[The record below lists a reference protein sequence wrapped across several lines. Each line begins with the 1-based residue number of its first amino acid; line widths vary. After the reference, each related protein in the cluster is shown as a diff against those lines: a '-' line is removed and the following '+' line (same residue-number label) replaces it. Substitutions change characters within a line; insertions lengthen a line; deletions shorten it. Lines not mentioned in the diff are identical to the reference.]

1 MCQTFKKCKKIRRIP
16 FRKRKGGEGDAR
28 RGKTEFAQN
37 SGRVHFLK
45 IKKQNTIVLFGGTS
59 NGNRTHDFALRGQR
73 LDRLTMEAN
82 GWGTRIRT

>member
-1 MCQTFKKCKKIRRIP
+1 MFKKCKKIRRIP
-16 FRKRKGGEGDAR
+16 FKKRKGGEG
-28 RGKTEFAQN
+28 GKMVFEQ
-37 SGRVHFLK
+37 